1 MADFQR
7 KMGEARKK
15 KKGVLK
21 NKKKTF
27 VMIYCFARAQPKPR
41 KREEEENTTTNARQE
56 AFRQQKLGRRPP
68 GGLVGGPHFIPPMC
82 VSHQSRPS
90 TDMIS

>member
-21 NKKKTF
+21 NKKTF
-27 VMIYCFARAQPKPR
+27 VMIYCFARAQPKPT
-41 KREEEENTTTNARQE
+41 KREEEENTTTNARQK
-56 AFRQQKLGRRPP
+56 ASRQQSGGQAGRQ
-68 GGLVGGPHFIPPMC
+68 VGRPHFIPPLC

-90 TDMIS
+90 TDLIS